1 MEIATAL
8 RSLAVVD
15 SATASLRHQL
25 GTMPEV
31 QELAQVEEHLRSLT
45 QEFKQLTTDRA
56 PLTAQRDEVDSL
68 RESLSLRKAT
78 LQATLDSSTSGARDL
93 ATLVSEIE
101 VLAQKLD
108 DVETKELE
116 IMELLEPFDQQE
128 QELKAAGQPL
138 MTRRGELTAAIEA
151 GRLAIDE
158 HIAAKLTERMPLLAS
173 LPESLRATYERVHA
187 RVGDAAAVD
196 VEGGRCGGC
205 RIAMVPLDLER
216 WRSAPTDNFPVCP
229 ECSRLLL
236 PAC

>member
-1 MEIATAL
+1 MEIANTL

-15 SATASLRHQL
+15 AATASLRHQL
-25 GTMPEV
+25 AHLPEA
-31 QELAQVEEHLRSLT
+31 QELTQVEEHLRALT
-45 QEFKQLTTDRA
+45 QEFKQLTADRA
-56 PLTAQRDEVDSL
+56 PLTAQRDEVDTL
-68 RESLSLRKAT
+68 RESLSQRKAT
-78 LQATLDSSTSGARDL
+78 LQATLDASTSGARDL
-93 ATLVSEIE
+93 ATLVSEIA

-116 IMELLEPFDQQE
+116 IMELLEPFEEQE
-128 QELKAAGQPL
+128 QEIKAAGQPL
-138 MTRRGELTAAIEA
+138 LARRGELTAAAAA
-151 GRLAIDE
+151 GRLAIEE
-158 HIAAKLTERMPLLAS
+158 HIAAKLAERTPLVEA
-173 LPESLRATYERVHA
+173 LPVALRASYEQVHA

-216 WRSAPTDNFPVCP
+216 WRNAPADTFPVCP

>member
-15 SATASLRHQL
+15 VATASLRHQL
-25 GTMPEV
+25 VAMPEV
-31 QELAQVEEHLRSLT
+31 QELTQVEEHLRTLT
-45 QEFKQLTTDRA
+45 QEFKQLTADRA
-56 PLTAQRDEVDSL
+56 PLTAQRDELDSL
-68 RESLSLRKAT
+68 RESLSQRKAT

-101 VLAQKLD
+101 ILAQKLD

-116 IMELLEPFDQQE
+116 IMELLEPFDEQE
-128 QELKAAGQPL
+128 QEIKAAGQPL
-138 MTRRGELTAAIEA
+138 MTRRGELTAAIAA

-158 HIAAKLTERMPLLAS
+158 HIAAKLTERMPLLDA

-216 WRSAPTDNFPVCP
+216 WRSAPADTFPVCP

>member
-15 SATASLRHQL
+15 TVTASLRHQL
-25 GTMPEV
+25 DHMPEV
-31 QELAQVEEHLRSLT
+31 LELAQVEEHLRTLT
-45 QEFKQLTTDRA
+45 QEFKQLTADRA
-56 PLTAQRDEVDSL
+56 PWTAQRDEVDTL
-68 RESLSLRKAT
+68 RESLSQRKAT
-78 LQATLDSSTSGARDL
+78 LQTTLDSSTSGARDL

-101 VLAQKLD
+101 ILASKLD

-128 QELKAAGQPL
+128 QEIKAAGQPL
-138 MTRRGELTAAIEA
+138 MTRRSELTAAIAA
-151 GRLAIDE
+151 GRLAIE
-158 HIAAKLTERMPLLAS
+158 ELLAAKVAERAPLVAA
-173 LPESLRATYERVHA
+173 LPESVRASYERVHA

-196 VEGGRCGGC
+196 VDGGRCGGC

-216 WRSAPTDNFPVCP
+216 WRNAPADTFPVCP